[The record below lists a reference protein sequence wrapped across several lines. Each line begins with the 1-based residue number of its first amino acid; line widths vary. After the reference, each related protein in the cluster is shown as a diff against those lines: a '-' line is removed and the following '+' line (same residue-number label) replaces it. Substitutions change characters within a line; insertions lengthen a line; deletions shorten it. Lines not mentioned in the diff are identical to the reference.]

1 MTLKSIA
8 IIGVGAVG
16 SIILHLIKDAP
27 EFNIDIFATT
37 ERKVIITKENIEMDT
52 GYTTK
57 QLNQAKTQYD
67 IIFICTKAYSLEKIV
82 QQVESLTHKDTII
95 IICQNGYSQSSLFY
109 HEKVYHAV
117 VYISGQKNNNIVT
130 YYRDYTL
137 VLPINSNTRY
147 LQDIFMQ
154 THLDIQLKEDY
165 LSQIWYKLLVNLGIN
180 STTALTKNT
189 AKIINVP
196 EISKLIKT
204 LLDEGIRVAR
214 TDGIYFNDDVIQQ
227 IYNIYKGYPSQMGTS
242 MYYDTLNNQSLEY
255 EFIQGFIYKKAKLN
269 QIETPTLDIVY
280 TLLHGYQYGR

>member
-1 MTLKSIA
+1 MILKNIA
-8 IIGVGAVG
+8 IIGAGAVG
-16 SIILHLIKDAP
+16 SILLYLIKDAP
-27 EFNIDIFATT
+27 AFNIDIYATS
-37 ERKVIITKENIEMDT
+37 ERKVIINKEDIKIDT

-57 QLNQAKTQYD
+57 QLNQAKTKYD

-82 QQVESLTHKDTII
+82 QQVESLTHKDTIT
-95 IICQNGYSQSSLFY
+95 IICQNGYSQRNLFI

-117 VYISGQKNNNIVT
+117 VYISGQKNNNDVT
-130 YYRDYTL
+130 YYRDNTL
-137 VLPINSNTRY
+137 VLPINSNTQY
-147 LQDIFMQ
+147 LQNIFMQ
-154 THLDIQLKEDY
+154 TNLDIQLKEDY

-204 LLDEGIRVAR
+204 LLDEGIRVAS
-214 TDGIYFNDDVIQQ
+214 TDGIFFNDEVIQQ

-242 MYYDTLNNQSLEY
+242 MYYDTLGSRPLEY
-255 EFIQGFIYKKAKLN
+255 EYIQGFIYKQAKLN

-280 TLLHGYQYGR
+280 ALLHGYQYGR